1 MKQKHIVI
9 FRTSGSYINYA
20 TYNCQE
26 VGLAK
31 ALVKRG
37 YKVSVLMGGP
47 EGKHVEHRVGNS
59 GIGIYYLTYRGINQ
73 SICVFSG
80 WEKLLEQLRP
90 DVLQVHEFGMLMS
103 WRAARWAK
111 RNSVK
116 CVLVQ
121 GNYETTQKSMLKQL
135 ECAFNLTFGKSTLGL
150 VSAIGCKTKA
160 AAEYLSRYGKVSCRL
175 TPVGLDEGKFVNCP
189 QDGDIKREHGI
200 EGKKMLLYVGALES
214 RRNPMFLLQV
224 LQRLP
229 SDYALMIVGDGP
241 QRKEMADYV
250 AAQGMTNVVMTG
262 KLKQEQLPAIYHA
275 ADAFLLASNYEIFGM
290 VILEAMYFGCPVIST
305 ATAGATIIIEATTGV
320 VMPRMDIEL
329 WKNCIMD
336 ICDNEERLR
345 MMKERC
351 KAAIRS
357 EYVWDKAADK
367 FVGLYDL
374 EP

>member
-1 MKQKHIVI
+1 MMQKHIVI
-9 FRTSGSYINYA
+9 FRTSGSYINYS

-31 ALVKRG
+31 ALAKKG
-37 YKVSVLMGGP
+37 YRVSVLMGGP
-47 EGKHVEHRVGNS
+47 ESKHVELGCGNS
-59 GIGIYYLTYRGINQ
+59 GIGIYYLIYKGINQ

-90 DVLQVHEFGMLMS
+90 DVLQVHEFGMFMS
-103 WRAARWAK
+103 WCAARWAK
-111 RNSVK
+111 RNDVK

-121 GNYETTQKSMLKQL
+121 GNYEATRKPVLKQL
-135 ECAFNLTFGKSTLGL
+135 ECAFNFTFGKSTLGL

-160 AAEYLSRYGKVSCRL
+160 AAEYLLRYGKVSCQL
-175 TPVGLDEGKFVNCP
+175 TPVGLDEDKFVNCP
-189 QDGDIKREHGI
+189 QGGDIKKEYGI
-200 EGKKMLLYVGALES
+200 EGKKMLLYVGALEP

-229 SDYALMIVGDGP
+229 GDYALMIVGDGP
-241 QRKEMADYV
+241 QRKEVAGYV
-250 AAQGMTNVVMTG
+250 AAQGVANVVMTG

-305 ATAGATIIIEATTGV
+305 ATAGAVTIIEATTGV
-320 VMPRMDIEL
+320 VMPGMDIEL

-336 ICDNEERLR
+336 ICDNEKRLR
-345 MMKERC
+345 SMKERC
-351 KAAIRS
+351 KAAVRN
-357 EYVWDKAADK
+357 EYVWNKASDK
-367 FVGLYDL
+367 FVGLYGL
-374 EP
+374 VP